1 MSVATAQPSGTSRGP
16 ALLFAPWCRQVALAQ
31 ATIILAWLVYATIW
45 VQSLGGVPE
54 AKASI
59 WWCMPGM
66 SAAVPNGGS
75 GVTVAVSWLP
85 MWLLMSAAMTLPAV
99 LPAAQHVAVNS
110 FRRRR
115 SWAVVVFF
123 GGYLVL
129 WLVFG
134 IAADAALTPLRS
146 APAGIIFSLALAAA
160 AAYELSPAK
169 RWAVNRCHRTTPLPP
184 SGLPGIASVARFGW
198 INASG
203 CVASCGPAMLAML
216 KAPAAQPLAMAGFTL
231 AMSYGRLTRR
241 PRTGR
246 RRVAACYATSASLIT
261 LAALS

>member
-1 MSVATAQPSGTSRGP
+1 MLV
-16 ALLFAPWCRQVALAQ
+16 
-31 ATIILAWLVYATIW
+31 WLVYSTLW
-45 VQSLGGVPE
+45 VQSLGRVPE
-54 AKASI
+54 AKTSI

-66 SAAVPNGGS
+66 SAAASNGAQ
-75 GVTVAVSWLP
+75 GVTSAVSWLP

-99 LPAAQHVAVNS
+99 LPAAQHAAVNS

-115 SWAVVVFF
+115 SSAVAVFL
-123 GGYLVL
+123 GTYLLL
-129 WLVFG
+129 WLAYG
-134 IAADAALTPLRS
+134 IAADAALAPLRA
-146 APAGIIFSLALAAA
+146 APADLIFPLALATA
-160 AAYELSPAK
+160 AAYELTPAK

-184 SGLPGIASVARFGW
+184 SGLRGIASVGRFGW

-216 KAPAAQPLAMAGFTL
+216 LAPTAQPLAMAGFTI

-246 RRVAACYATSASLIT
+246 RRVAACYAIIASLFM
-261 LAALS
+261 LAAL